1 MGPQA
6 QLVPAFALV
15 MARQPIGVHAL
26 AGGMVG
32 GEVQVVEAVE
42 LAGDVILLKDLKAHG
57 TEGVIQV
64 VAHLGDGVQTTAEG
78 HGAGDGDV
86 KVRVHLG
93 GLHLQLVTAL
103 VQQSGQ
109 LSFHLVDGL
118 AHLGS
123 QGYVQL
129 GQLLHQLGQAA
140 LLAQQRGLDVLQ
152 LRLGGDGDDALLALG
167 QQLFQFF
174 FHVFASSSSELFNGV
189 KRNKKHLSSHV
200 LGRKA
205 NFRGTTQLRGPC
217 PRTHCPVTAG
227 PGRAFPRGSSRA
239 NTAVH
244 PKSACSRWPTLSAGC
259 VGADLPVHSFFA

>member
-1 MGPQA
+1 
-6 QLVPAFALV
+6 

-103 VQQSGQ
+103 VQQGGQ

-118 AHLGS
+118 AHLRA

-152 LRLGGDGDDALLALG
+152 LRLGGDGGDAHFLA
-167 QQLFQFF
+167 
-174 FHVFASSSSELFNGV
+174 A
-189 KRNKKHLSSHV
+189 
-200 LGRKA
+200 A
-205 NFRGTTQLRGPC
+205 
-217 PRTHCPVTAG
+217 
-227 PGRAFPRGSSRA
+227 PGRTLRYIPSRLAAGGRLSLPDAWAQIFPFTAFLLDG
-239 NTAVH
+239 
-244 PKSACSRWPTLSAGC
+244 
-259 VGADLPVHSFFA
+259 